1 MYGHVCFLQNCLIS
15 NIISNIAYGNMSV
28 CVHCNIAYCNMS
40 VCVHCNIAYCMSACV
55 HCNIA
60 YCNMSVC
67 VHCDRMKKVDV
78 IVIHSLKC
86 LLRQTIRKI
95 MTLMGLLKSKWF
107 ERKIQIQFRYG
118 TCFNIKIVKN
128 KGLEKTSCM
137 LLPQAFIS
145 YILQSLFFIC
155 S

>member
-15 NIISNIAYGNMSV
+15 NIISNIAYGNMSL

-40 VCVHCNIAYCMSACV
+40 VCV

-86 LLRQTIRKI
+86 LLRQRIRTI

-118 TCFNIKIVKN
+118 PCFNIKIVKN

-145 YILQSLFFIC
+145 YILQSMFFIC